1 MTNDEKEVNFMTDMK
16 RVTVAV
22 PEEIDRRILAL
33 RKSDDYVRCSYGE
46 LVRRLVTAGLKEV
59 ENRVGEAEQK
69 GA

>member
-1 MTNDEKEVNFMTDMK
+1 MTDMK

-33 RKSDDYVRCSYGE
+33 RKNDDYVRCSYGE
-46 LVRRLVTAGLKEV
+46 IVRRLVTAGLKEV
-59 ENRVGEAEQK
+59 ENRVDEAEQK